1 MSLKHC
7 FYLKLIT
14 YKQIYAL
21 LIIININNMKLII
34 TKENLIKALQKVIGV
49 VEKRQSMPILSH
61 ILLKKDNE
69 GFHVVASDLEVQLSS
84 KINFE
89 ETIDFAGDITIPGR
103 KLFDIGKGLP
113 DKALIEIEKKD
124 EGKLQIESKKSKFT
138 LSALDAK
145 TFPVMENNDENSVEF
160 SLDSSDLKDVFSK
173 TAFAMAQQDVRYYLN
188 GLFMKISDKEL
199 YGVATDGHRLAKAGS
214 SIKASIEDEVS
225 IIIPRKG
232 VLEIDKQI
240 EEKKELKITAS
251 KNHMQVDSGDAMAIT
266 KLIDGKFPDYE
277 KVIPKD
283 ADKLIL
289 VDCKIFKDA
298 LTRVS
303 ILSNDRFRGVRL
315 HFENGEI
322 KVSANNPEKDE
333 ASDDIKAEYSG
344 DSMEVGFNV
353 NYLLDVIGAIRTK
366 NLQIQLKDSN
376 SSALLTP
383 ENDPDSSYVV
393 MPLRL

>member
-1 MSLKHC
+1 
-7 FYLKLIT
+7 
-14 YKQIYAL
+14 
-21 LIIININNMKLII
+21 MKLII

-61 ILLKKDNE
+61 VLLKKDSE
-69 GFHVVASDLEVQLSS
+69 GYRVIASDLEVQLSS
-84 KINFE
+84 KVEFE
-89 ETIDFAGDITIPGR
+89 EAIDFSEDITIPGR

-113 DKALIEIEKKD
+113 DEALIEIEKKD

-145 TFPVMENNDENSVEF
+145 TFPMMENQDENSVEF
-160 SLDSSDLKDVFSK
+160 TLDSSDLKEVFGK

-188 GLFMKISDKEL
+188 GLFMKISNKEL

-214 SIKASIEDEVS
+214 SIKTATEGEVS
-225 IIIPRKG
+225 VIIPRKG
-232 VLEIDKQI
+232 VIEIDKQI
-240 EEKKELKITAS
+240 DEERKLKITAS

-283 ADKLIL
+283 ASKLIT
-289 VDCKIFKDA
+289 VDCKTFKEA

-315 HFENGEI
+315 HFQNGEI
-322 KVSANNPEKDE
+322 KVSANNPEKEE
-333 ASDDIKAEYSG
+333 ASDDIKAEYTG

-353 NYLLDVIGAIRTK
+353 NYLLDVINAIRTK

-376 SSALLTP
+376 SSDLLTP
-383 ENDPDSSYVV
+383 ENDPDASYVV